1 MICPVTARPCR
12 TNGCDPKC
20 YKRDTLDNPEYRKAA
35 EEYKK
40 KQFTAKYKN
49 KDRSPEDGRD
59 FGYPNE
65 YWD

>member
-12 TNGCDPKC
+12 TNGCGPKC

-35 EEYKK
+35 EEYEK
-40 KQFTAKYKN
+40 KQLTEKYKT
-49 KDRSPEDGRD
+49 KDRSPEEGRD